1 MLSSLLFVAA
11 CSPKTEYTHALPKNA
26 SVVVAMELNEMVE
39 KAGLNGASGQQ
50 AVSKLK
56 ALVKGGLQGEAAQ
69 LAERIIDQPSESG
82 LSFDDKVYLFVGN
95 RNVLCCII
103 VGCADVSVVVFQ
115 CAERRSCKL

>member
-1 MLSSLLFVAA
+1 MLSSLLFMAA

-26 SVVVAMELNEMVE
+26 SVVVAMELDEMAE

-82 LSFDDKVYLFVGN
+82 LSFDDKVYLF
-95 RNVLCCII
+95 
-103 VGCADVSVVVFQ
+103 ATPH
-115 CAERRSCKL
+115 AEAFAILAKVPLLNAQSALPT